1 MILSSVGNIR
11 SLGQQIGSQ
20 MADNTRD
27 LKFKANDIESKK
39 LGVER
44 NEFKNGQYFMHYQV
58 VFELTTLPN
67 S

>member
-1 MILSSVGNIR
+1 
-11 SLGQQIGSQ
+11 LGQQIGSQ

-44 NEFKNGQYFMHYQV
+44 NEFKTGNILCTIKWY
-58 VFELTTLPN
+58 LN
-67 S
+67 

>member
-44 NEFKNGQYFMHYQV
+44 NEFKTGNILCTIKWY
-58 VFELTTLPN
+58 LN
-67 S
+67 